1 MTTSHGQPKPVR
13 KVSLALAVTALLLL
27 TVSQGSAQ
35 QKQETVY
42 VRGPRP
48 ISDAI
53 TELGKRYGWVISY
66 EDPQYEYAGD
76 IEDATQRV
84 RKDIKPGEQVE
95 DSKRVILPRVKELSV
110 TFAQPSTPNDI
121 NAELQV
127 TKSLV
132 DAYERKDGTTFEVRR
147 TPNRVEIVPAMF
159 RRASGELQPA
169 RPLLDTLIRISP
181 DDRNGATFLG
191 ALCEELQGQT
201 GVKVFA
207 GMFPQNAFAQY
218 HTKAGYENIS
228 ARQVLTEFLDGMP
241 HGDRYTW
248 ALFFEP
254 HYGYALNIRA
264 VKEPTKPVE
273 AAPKMNSGPQRII
286 RETTSPLGTTV
297 DVIR

>member
-1 MTTSHGQPKPVR
+1 MRRMITLISTV
-13 KVSLALAVTALLLL
+13 LLLSFCYGVL
-27 TVSQGSAQ
+27 AE
-35 QKQETVY
+35 QKQDTIS
-42 VRGPRP
+42 VRGARP
-48 ISDAI
+48 VSDAAI
-53 TELGKRYGWVISY
+53 ELGKRYNWVIAY

-110 TFAQPSTPNDI
+110 TFPQPSTPNDI
-121 NAELQV
+121 TAELQV

-132 DAYERKDGTTFEVRR
+132 DAYERKEGTTFEVRR

-169 RPLLDTLIRISP
+169 KPLLDTLIRMSP
-181 DDRNGATFLG
+181 DDRNGATFLRV
-191 ALCEELQGQT
+191 LCEELQGQT
-201 GVKVFA
+201 GVKVFP

-218 HTKAGYENIS
+218 HTKAEYENIS

-241 HGDRYTW
+241 HGNRYTW
-248 ALFFEP
+248 ALLFQP
-254 HYGYALNIRA
+254 RYGYALNIRA

-273 AAPKMNSGPQRII
+273 ATPKTSSGPQRII